1 MTYEDF
7 KRAGQLM
14 AYRTDLIRTLNS
26 VKACEIGADIVFGRA
41 TRPAQIGAVA
51 NTGILEAVKTL
62 LTAHLEERIADLD
75 KEFEELGGV
84 QNG

>member
-7 KRAGQLM
+7 KRAEQLM
-14 AYRTDLIRTLNS
+14 AYRTDLMRTLAT
-26 VKACEIGADIVFGRA
+26 VRACEIGADIVFGRA
-41 TRPAQIGAVA
+41 AHPAKIGAAA

-75 KEFEELGGV
+75 EEFEELGGV